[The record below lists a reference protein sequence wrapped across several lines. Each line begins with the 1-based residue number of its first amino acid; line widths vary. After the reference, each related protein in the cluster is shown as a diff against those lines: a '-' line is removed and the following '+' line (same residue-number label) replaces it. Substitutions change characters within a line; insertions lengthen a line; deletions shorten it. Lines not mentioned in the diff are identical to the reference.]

1 VRLVD
6 RLRLAVAALT
16 YKQTYVTGTADT
28 QDLGQKLITAV
39 GSAPTITGVSVTPD
53 TAMRQTTWF
62 TCVRIL
68 AETVGSL
75 PASFYERRPDGTAIK
90 VDYDL
95 GDVLFSTPNAEMDKV
110 QFIEAG
116 MTNLAGQGNQ
126 YCYKNMNGGMV
137 SSLYPIPA
145 PFVKPQR
152 NRDTGAVEYVVA
164 DRGKTETLPA
174 EKIWHVKG
182 FGDGGL
188 EGLSPIGYQ
197 RQLIGMALATE
208 EWQARFFANG
218 ATPSALFKMP
228 AFMKP
233 DQRKQM
239 QENLQRLMGGL
250 QHAHEAFVLEGG
262 VEPVPMTMPL
272 KDAQFLEL
280 RDASRSDI
288 FGMFRIP
295 PHMGGD
301 LSNATFSNIEHQAL
315 EFVMHAVMPYL
326 TRYEASINRWLMPLK
341 DRRKYFV
348 RWNVDGLLRA
358 DATARAAL
366 YAVMVANGIMS
377 RNEVRAL
384 ENLNRSDEAGM
395 DGFTVQTAM
404 APIALLEA
412 IARQNSRPTGKPV
425 AAELTPAKA
434 LADVVNN
441 FTVGLPDSV
450 KHSFAHEL
458 PGVLEMVDAVR
469 ESNVLSS
476 KGSIEVREAISALA
490 DRLRETNA
498 VSREGI
504 KSLGEQLLEIQ
515 KTQLLPRKAI
525 VDGVEVI
532 SQIEQPNLRRVK

>member
-1 VRLVD
+1 VRLAD

-16 YKQTYVTGTADT
+16 FKQTYVTGTADT
-28 QDLGQKLITAV
+28 QDQGQKLITSV
-39 GSAPTITGVSVTPD
+39 GGAPTITGLTVTPD

-75 PASFYERRPDGTAIK
+75 PASFYERRPDGTSIK
-90 VDYDL
+90 IDYDL
-95 GDVLFSTPNAEMDKV
+95 GDVLFATPNADMDKV

-126 YCYKNMNGGMV
+126 YCYKNMNGGLV

-152 NRDTGAVEYVVA
+152 NRDTGAIEYVVA

-174 EKIWHVKG
+174 DKIWHVKG

-188 EGLSPIGYQ
+188 EGLSPVGYQ

-218 ATPSALFKMP
+218 ATPSALFKML

-250 QHAHEAFVLEGG
+250 KHAHEAFVLEGG

-326 TRYEASINRWLMPLK
+326 TRYEASINRWLMPK
-341 DRRKYFV
+341 QDRRKYFV

-366 YAVMVANGIMS
+366 YAVMVSNGIMS

-412 IARQNSRPTGKPV
+412 IARKNSQPAQVGKP
-425 AAELTPAKA
+425 AAELVPAKA
-434 LADVVNN
+434 LADAIN
-441 FTVGLPDSV
+441 FTVGLPESV

-476 KGSIEVREAISALA
+476 KGSIEVREAIATLA
-490 DRLRETNA
+490 DRLRETNE
-498 VSREGI
+498 SNRDGF
-504 KSLGEQLLEIQ
+504 KRMGEQLQEVQ
-515 KTQLLPRKAI
+515 EAQLADREAE
-525 VDGVEVI
+525 VDGVKVRSRI
-532 SQIEQPNLRRVK
+532 VLKNVA